1 MKRRL
6 ARLGA
11 ALERRIAAI
20 PLRVGLVV
28 VLVALAASVL
38 LGAGVVLTSVMS
50 RALTDRIDEQLVDA
64 AHSWAEPSPMR
75 QIADSDG
82 HLHWVPAG
90 FPAPP
95 PSFGVQP
102 HRFFERRTGP
112 QGQVYFQIPGDADG
126 SAVVADVVSSN
137 TVGPTTVGS
146 VGDADVRWR
155 VLTATNQYGSVTIGL
170 PLTENEQTVTWLV
183 IVEIATGASALVLL
197 GVFGYLMVRRSLRPL
212 RVVEHT
218 AAAIAA
224 GDLRQRV
231 PVRDVDTE
239 VDHLARSLNAMLTQI
254 QYGVA
259 ATEASEEAARRS
271 EAKMRQFVAD
281 ASHELR
287 TPLTTIRGFAEL
299 HRHGGDTDP
308 VQLLTRIEAEAAR
321 MGVLVEDL
329 LMLASLDANRPL
341 AQQAVDLLAL
351 AGDAVHNAHA
361 VAARQQPDAPD
372 RPISLAVRGHGTMV
386 VLGDEARL
394 RQILANLLGN
404 ALTHTPPGTPI
415 VVRLIPGAGDVRI
428 EVADSGPGLAP
439 EDTARI
445 FERFYRTDTS
455 RTRAS
460 GGTGLGLSIVRA
472 LVAAH
477 GGRVSVDSEPGN
489 GATFTVV
496 LPRNDDIPAAP
507 SSAEGDSS
515 QQTHAPAVGERC

>member
-1 MKRRL
+1 MVKRRL

-11 ALERRIAAI
+11 ALERRVAAI

-112 QGQVYFQIPGDADG
+112 QGQLYFQIPGDADG
-126 SAVVADVVSSN
+126 SAVAADVASPN
-137 TVGPTTVGS
+137 TAGPTTVGS

-170 PLTENEQTVTWLV
+170 PLTENEQTVAWLV

-197 GVFGYLMVRRSLRPL
+197 GVLGYLMVRRSLRPL

-231 PVRDVDTE
+231 PVREVDTE

-299 HRHGGDTDP
+299 YRYGGDTDP
-308 VQLLTRIEAEAAR
+308 VQLLARIEAEAAR

-341 AQQAVDLLAL
+341 AQQPVDLLAL

-361 VAARQQPDAPD
+361 VAARQQPD
-372 RPISLAVRGHGTMV
+372 RPINLEIRGHGTMV

-415 VVRLIPGAGDVRI
+415 VVRLTPGADDVRL

-477 GGRVSVDSEPGN
+477 GGRVSVDSEPGT

-496 LPRNDDIPAAP
+496 LPRNDDTPAAP

-515 QQTHAPAVGERC
+515 QQAPAVGEHC